1 MNHTPCLGE
10 AIMGNPGLTVFLLF
24 FGISLLDAFAGGHW
38 LRGLLWVGVG
48 IAFWGF
54 DRLGRL
60 GRGRRIGADKSGRAA

>member
-1 MNHTPCLGE
+1 
-10 AIMGNPGLTVFLLF
+10 MGYPGLTVFLLF

>member
-1 MNHTPCLGE
+1 
-10 AIMGNPGLTVFLLF
+10 MGNPGLTVFLLF

-60 GRGRRIGADKSGRAA
+60 GHGRRIGADKSGRDA